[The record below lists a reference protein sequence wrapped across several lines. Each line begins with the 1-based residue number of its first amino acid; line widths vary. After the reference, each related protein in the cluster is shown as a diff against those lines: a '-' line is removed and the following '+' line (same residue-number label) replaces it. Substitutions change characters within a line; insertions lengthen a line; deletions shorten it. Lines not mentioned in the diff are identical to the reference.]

1 LYAHVTPFAKSTA
14 YSVLVEGFRTL
25 FGMWK
30 LLHLS
35 KMGKI
40 LLLQRAIMKYI
51 IDMIDDM
58 RENIQ
63 NAEDYTLLAMLLKED
78 SSGNLQNVGEKRI
91 TSFYINDN
99 TKELHLGFLE
109 EDATTKTLLESVNSL
124 DMSAM
129 MYEVMVKISDKH
141 PLMQVIGFGED
152 HDTKQYTFFVMA

>member
-1 LYAHVTPFAKSTA
+1 
-14 YSVLVEGFRTL
+14 
-25 FGMWK
+25 
-30 LLHLS
+30 
-35 KMGKI
+35 MGKI

-99 TKELHLGFLE
+99 TKELYLGFLE
-109 EDATTKTLLESVNSL
+109 EDTTTKTLLESVKYL

-129 MYEVMVKISDKH
+129 M
-141 PLMQVIGFGED
+141 
-152 HDTKQYTFFVMA
+152 